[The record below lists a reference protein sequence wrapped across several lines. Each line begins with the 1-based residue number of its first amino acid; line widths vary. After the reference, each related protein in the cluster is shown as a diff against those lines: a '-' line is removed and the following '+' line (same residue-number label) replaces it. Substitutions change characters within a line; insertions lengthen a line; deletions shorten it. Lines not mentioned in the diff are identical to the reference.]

1 MSHRSFLL
9 AILLLQAFPVYAIP
23 HLVHTVEEKGAWGL
37 PQKLDDTTTSIKFEL
52 DSTWHRVYGTASGV
66 EGKVW
71 LSDSS
76 DPRSVRGEIT
86 VPVAMMKTGNF
97 SRDQKMYSSMH
108 QEAFPRIVMKIHGS
122 EGLCLPQVVVPKEPC
137 SFTLLGA
144 LTIAEATREFSIP
157 AKITRVDSRYEIS
170 GSFPLQWKE
179 FGIRDPS
186 IFIARIDDEVL
197 VKFQLNLTQGQ

>member
-1 MSHRSFLL
+1 MIHRS
-9 AILLLQAFPVYAIP
+9 LLLSLLLLRALPVYAIP
-23 HLVHTVEEKGAWGL
+23 HLLQVSEEKGAWGL
-37 PQKLDDTTTSIKFEL
+37 PQKLNDATTSIKFEL

-71 LSDSS
+71 LEEPS

-86 VPVAMMKTGNF
+86 VPVGGMKTGNF

-108 QEAFPRIVMKIHGS
+108 HEAFPKIVMKIHGS
-122 EGLCLPQVVVPKEPC
+122 EGLCLPEVVVPKEPC

-170 GSFPLQWKE
+170 GSFPLQWRE
-179 FGIRDPS
+179 FGIKDPS
-186 IFIARIDDEVL
+186 VFIARIDDEVL
-197 VKFQLNLTQGQ
+197 VKFHLNLTQGQ